1 MGAQWN
7 DGRRFEGRLAVVTGG
22 GGTLGGAVATGFG
35 SEGASVAIGYRS
47 SRSQAAEVVAE
58 LEGRGGQAHCGHLD
72 VTDQD
77 SVDAFV
83 AEIAERDG
91 RLDVLVNAA
100 GRLDEADTVRFS
112 ELDTAAASARLQVDV
127 IGAMRMCHAVR
138 PMMLESGGGAIVNFS
153 STYGNGTNPENAI
166 NFVPVTYSTAK
177 GAIRGFTTTLPRD
190 LAPEIRINALAPG
203 PISRE
208 WETEWGVSPEHI
220 EEAIAMNPLKRFGKP
235 QEIAE
240 TVPFLASD
248 GAGYIT
254 DQVIH
259 LDGGW
264 VVAG

>member
-7 DGRRFEGRLAVVTGG
+7 DGRRFEGRVAVVTGG
-22 GGTLGGAVATGFG
+22 GGTLGGAVARGFG

-47 SRSQAAEVVAE
+47 SRSQAAEVVAD
-58 LEGRGGQAHCGHLD
+58 LEDRGGQAHSGHLD
-72 VTDQD
+72 VTDQG

-83 AEIAERDG
+83 ADVVERYG

-112 ELDTAAASARLQVDV
+112 ELDTAAASALLQVDV

-138 PMMLESGGGAIVNFS
+138 PAMLEAGGGAIVNFS
-153 STYGNGTNPENAI
+153 STYGNGINPDNAI

-177 GAIRGFTTTLPRD
+177 GAIRGLTTTLARD
-190 LAPEIRINALAPG
+190 LAPKIRVNALAPG
-203 PISRE
+203 PISGD
-208 WETEWGVSPEHI
+208 WETEWGVTPEHI
-220 EEAIAMNPLKRFGKP
+220 DEAIAMNPLKRFGKP
-235 QEIAE
+235 EEIAE
-240 TVPFLASD
+240 TVLFLASD

-254 DQVIH
+254 GQVIH
-259 LDGGW
+259 VDGGW